1 MQRLLVGL
9 LVMIALASGVAA
21 DACVGKTLFVGITGT
36 PQEQLLAEMVSVLV
50 SERTGTNVK
59 VVLYKDARQLYGAL
73 KQGQVG
79 LLIEN
84 TDRAYDALGRP
95 HQASG
100 KAAYDSLKAEYRKSL
115 NLVWLD
121 SFGSS
126 VGENSSYYAPVISTD
141 VLGALPA
148 LPKLLQ
154 KLAGVAN
161 DSGYLKLLKSMKG
174 DEKPKKFARDYLKA
188 RKLI

>member
-1 MQRLLVGL
+1 MRRLLVML
-9 LVMIALASGVAA
+9 LVTLAVASGVAA
-21 DACVGKTLFVGITGT
+21 HACVGKTLFIGITGT

-50 SERTGTNVK
+50 SERTGTNVR
-59 VVLYKDARQLYGAL
+59 VVIYRDARQLYGAL

-84 TDRAYDALGRP
+84 TDRAYDVLGRS
-95 HQASG
+95 HEASG
-100 KAAYDSLKAEYRKSL
+100 KVAYDSLKAEYRKSL

-126 VGENSSYYAPVISTD
+126 VGSLYAPVISTD

-154 KLAGVAN
+154 KLAGVAT
-161 DSGYLKLLKSMKG
+161 DSGYVRLLKSMKG